1 MVTAP
6 RFVLVLLYAFYLV
19 QVGLLMALLPWSQA
33 WSLLVLRLPPFAAA
47 WLDHPSVKG
56 IVTAFGLLHLLLLAM
71 ELRFHQKRN
80 VAAPHRP
87 SSI

>member
-6 RFVLVLLYAFYLV
+6 RFLLVLLYTCYLV
-19 QVGLLMALLPWSQA
+19 QVGLLMTLLPWSEA

-56 IVTAFGLLHLLLLAM
+56 IVTAFGLLHLLLLAV
-71 ELRFHQKRN
+71 ELRLHQKRHTSA
-80 VAAPHRP
+80 VPGSTPR
-87 SSI
+87 